1 MYRISTIILLFY
13 LYSMEIIIGLM
24 LGLIIGGW
32 ALFVYQNILNKRG
45 AGQATNMIS
54 EAEKTAKELR
64 KKAEHDG
71 DKMLEDARKQAK
83 EERDRAAEIEKK
95 AIDLEKRLE
104 IKETKLDQKL
114 DELVQKT
121 EDLNLAKEGLAREEE
136 LLGKK
141 NAEIGTKLSEIAGLS
156 IEDAQTRLFAQ
167 VEEQYEGDFVK
178 YIEKKKAEL
187 KNREEEICREIL
199 VNSMQQ
205 YASAVTAETT
215 QTTIELES
223 DDLKGRIIGKE
234 GRNITTFEKETGVSI
249 IIDDTPNTI
258 FISSFDLFRRYVAKK
273 SLESLLNDKRIQ
285 PARIEEIVQNNQ
297 RDAEKLL
304 LKLGEQVCSE
314 MGISGFPD
322 EVVSLIGKLR
332 FRTSFGQNILKHSQE
347 VAYIAEAIAR
357 EVGADPEIAL
367 KWGILHDI
375 GKALDHDIEGTHPEI
390 WGKILRKYA
399 FDEKL
404 INITEAHHGA
414 IPATCIE
421 TGIIMIAD
429 AISAVRPGARRANIE
444 EYIKR
449 MKDMESLVLSFPG
462 VEKAYALSAGREV
475 RVFVN
480 PRNINDL
487 DAEKL
492 SRDIALS
499 IQDNL
504 QYPGEVK
511 VMVSREN
518 RFVEYAR

>member
-1 MYRISTIILLFY
+1 MFSFWSLVIGLLIGVWAFY
-13 LYSMEIIIGLM
+13 LYISLQKKQWGVRADEIVN
-24 LGLIIGGW
+24 
-32 ALFVYQNILNKRG
+32 A
-45 AGQATNMIS
+45 
-54 EAEKTAKELR
+54 AEKEANDIR
-64 KKAEHDG
+64 RRADQDG
-71 DKMLEDARKQAK
+71 QKIMDDARKQAK
-83 EERDRAAEIEKK
+83 EDRDRAAEIEKK
-95 AIDLEKRLE
+95 AIDIEKRLE
-104 IKETKLDQKL
+104 QKETKLDQKL
-114 DELVQKT
+114 DELVKKT
-121 EDLNLAKEGLAREEE
+121 EELNTAKESLAREEE

-141 NAEIGTKLSEIAGLS
+141 KDEIAKKLAEIAGLS
-156 IEDAQTRLFAQ
+156 KEEAQKKLFAQ
-167 VEEQYEGDFVK
+167 LEEQYEWDFIK
-178 YIEKKKAEL
+178 HIEKKKTEL
-187 KNREEEICREIL
+187 RLREEEICREIL

-205 YASAVTAETT
+205 YAGAVTAETT

-273 SLESLLNDKRIQ
+273 SLEDLLSDKRIQ

-297 RDAEKLL
+297 KDAEKLL
-304 LKLGEQVCSE
+304 LKLGEQVLSE
-314 MGISGFPD
+314 MGITGFPD

-347 VAYIAEAIAR
+347 VAYIAESIAKQ
-357 EVGADPEIAL
+357 VGADSDIAL
-367 KWGILHDI
+367 KGGMLHDI
-375 GKALDHDIEGTHPEI
+375 GKALDHDIEWTHPEI
-390 WGKILRKYA
+390 GGKILRKYG

-404 INITEAHHGA
+404 INLTEAHHGA
-414 IPATCIE
+414 VPATCIE

-429 AISAVRPGARRANIE
+429 AISAVRPGARRANVE

-449 MKDMESLVLSFPG
+449 MKDMETLVLSFAG

-475 RVFVN
+475 RVFVDA
-480 PRNINDL
+480 RKTSDME
-487 DAEKL
+487 AEKL
-492 SRDIALS
+492 ARDIVVG

-518 RFVEYAR
+518 RYIEYAR

>member
-1 MYRISTIILLFY
+1 MRADSIVN
-13 LYSMEIIIGLM
+13 
-24 LGLIIGGW
+24 
-32 ALFVYQNILNKRG
+32 A
-45 AGQATNMIS
+45 
-54 EAEKTAKELR
+54 AEKEANDIRR
-64 KKAEHDG
+64 KADHDAQKIM
-71 DKMLEDARKQAK
+71 DDARKQAK
-83 EERDRAAEIEKK
+83 EDRDRAAEIEKK
-95 AIDLEKRLE
+95 AIDIEKRLE
-104 IKETKLDQKL
+104 QKEEKLDQKL
-114 DELVQKT
+114 DELVKKT
-121 EDLNLAKEGLAREEE
+121 EELNLAKESLAREEE
-136 LLGKK
+136 LLGQKK
-141 NAEIGTKLSEIAGLS
+141 SEIAKKLSEVAKLS
-156 IEDAQTRLFAQ
+156 PEDARAKLLEQIQ
-167 VEEQYEGDFVK
+167 EQYESDFIK
-178 YIEKKKAEL
+178 HIEIKKSEL
-187 KNREEEICREIL
+187 RNREEEVCREIL

-205 YASAVTAETT
+205 YAGAVTAETT

-273 SLESLLNDKRIQ
+273 SLEDLLSDKRIQ

-297 RDAEKLL
+297 KDAEKLL
-304 LKLGEQVCSE
+304 LKLGQQVLSE
-314 MGISGFPD
+314 MNISGFPD
-322 EVVSLIGKLR
+322 EIVSLIGKLR

-347 VAYIAEAIAR
+347 VAYIAESIAKQ
-357 EVGADPEIAL
+357 VGADSDIAL
-367 KWGILHDI
+367 KGGMLHDI

-390 WGKILRKYA
+390 GGKILRKYA

-429 AISAVRPGARRANIE
+429 AISAVRPGARRANVE

-449 MKDMESLVLSFPG
+449 MKDMENLVLSFAG

-475 RVFVN
+475 RVFVDA
-480 PRNINDL
+480 RKTSDL
-487 DAEKL
+487 EAEKL
-492 SRDIALS
+492 ARDIVVG

-518 RFVEYAR
+518 RYIEYAR

>member
-1 MYRISTIILLFY
+1 MFSFWSLVIGLLIGVWAFY
-13 LYSMEIIIGLM
+13 LYVSLQKKQ
-24 LGLIIGGW
+24 GGVR
-32 ALFVYQNILNKRG
+32 ADGIVN
-45 AGQATNMIS
+45 A
-54 EAEKTAKELR
+54 AEKEANDIR
-64 KKAEHDG
+64 RRADQDG
-71 DKMLEDARKQAK
+71 QKIMDDARKQAK
-83 EERDRAAEIEKK
+83 EDRDRAAEIEKK
-95 AIDLEKRLE
+95 AIDIEKRLE
-104 IKETKLDQKL
+104 QKETKLDQKL
-114 DELVQKT
+114 DELVKKT
-121 EDLNLAKEGLAREEE
+121 EELNTAKEGLAREEE

-141 NAEIGTKLSEIAGLS
+141 KEDIAKKLAEIAGLS
-156 IEDAQTRLFAQ
+156 KEEAQKKLFAQ
-167 VEEQYEGDFVK
+167 LEEQYEGDFIK
-178 YIEKKKAEL
+178 HIEKKKTEL
-187 KNREEEICREIL
+187 RLREEEICREIL

-205 YASAVTAETT
+205 YAGAVTAETT

-273 SLESLLNDKRIQ
+273 SLEDLLSDKRIQ

-297 RDAEKLL
+297 KDAEKLL
-304 LKLGEQVCSE
+304 LKLGEQVLSE
-314 MGISGFPD
+314 MGITGFPD

-347 VAYIAEAIAR
+347 VAYIAESIAKQ
-357 EVGADPEIAL
+357 VGADSDIAL
-367 KWGILHDI
+367 KGGMLHDI
-375 GKALDHDIEGTHPEI
+375 GKALDHDIEWTHPEI
-390 WGKILRKYA
+390 GGKILRKYG
-399 FDEKL
+399 FDERL
-404 INITEAHHGA
+404 INLTEAHHGA

-429 AISAVRPGARRANIE
+429 AISAVRPGARRANVE

-449 MKDMESLVLSFPG
+449 MKDMETLVLSFAG

-475 RVFVN
+475 RVFVDA
-480 PRNINDL
+480 RKTSDTE
-487 DAEKL
+487 AEKL
-492 SRDIALS
+492 ARDIVVG

-518 RFVEYAR
+518 RYIEYAR

>member
-1 MYRISTIILLFY
+1 
-13 LYSMEIIIGLM
+13 MELI
-24 LGLIIGGW
+24 LGLIIGLLLGGGGFF
-32 ALFVYQNILNKRG
+32 AYQTIQNKRW
-45 AGQATNMIS
+45 AGQAGDIVA

-64 KKAEHDG
+64 KKAEHES
-71 DKMLEDARKQAK
+71 DKILEEARKQAK

-95 AIDLEKRLE
+95 AIELEKRLE
-104 IKETKLDQKL
+104 QKETKLDQKL
-114 DELVQKT
+114 DELVKKT
-121 EDLNLAKEGLAREEE
+121 EDINTAKESLAREEE

-141 NAEIGTKLSEIAGLS
+141 KEEIGKKLAEIAGLS
-156 IEDAQTRLFAQ
+156 VEEAQARLFAQ
-167 VEEQYEGDFVK
+167 VEEQYEADFVK
-178 YIEKKKAEL
+178 HIEKKKSEL
-187 KNREEEICREIL
+187 RNREEEVCREIL

-273 SLESLLNDKRIQ
+273 SLEDLLNDKRIQ

-322 EVVSLIGKLR
+322 EVVGLIGKLR

-367 KWGILHDI
+367 KGGILHDI

-390 WGKILRKYA
+390 GGKILRKYG

-449 MKDMESLVLSFPG
+449 MKDMENLVLSFPG

-480 PRNINDL
+480 PRNISDIE
-487 DAEKL
+487 AEKL
-492 SRDIALS
+492 SRDIAVG

>member
-1 MYRISTIILLFY
+1 MFSFWSLF
-13 LYSMEIIIGLM
+13 IGL
-24 LGLIIGGW
+24 LIGVWVFFFYTTVIKKQWGMR
-32 ALFVYQNILNKRG
+32 ADSIVN
-45 AGQATNMIS
+45 A
-54 EAEKTAKELR
+54 AEKEANDIRR
-64 KKAEHDG
+64 KADHDAQKIM
-71 DKMLEDARKQAK
+71 DDARKQAK
-83 EERDRAAEIEKK
+83 EDRDRAADIEKK
-95 AIDLEKRLE
+95 AIDIEKRLE
-104 IKETKLDQKL
+104 QKEEKLDQKL
-114 DELVQKT
+114 DELVKKT
-121 EDLNLAKEGLAREEE
+121 EELNLAKESLAREEE

-141 NAEIGTKLSEIAGLS
+141 KDEIAKKLSEVAKLS
-156 IEDAQTRLFAQ
+156 PEDARAKLLQQ
-167 VEEQYEGDFVK
+167 IEEQYESDFIK
-178 YIEKKKAEL
+178 HIDIKKSEL
-187 KNREEEICREIL
+187 RNREEEVCREIL

-205 YASAVTAETT
+205 YAGAVTAETT

-273 SLESLLNDKRIQ
+273 SLEDLLSDKRIQ

-297 RDAEKLL
+297 KDAEKLL
-304 LKLGEQVCSE
+304 LKLGQQVLSE
-314 MGISGFPD
+314 MNISGFPD
-322 EVVSLIGKLR
+322 EIVSLIGKLR

-347 VAYIAEAIAR
+347 VAYIAESIAKQ
-357 EVGADPEIAL
+357 VGADAEIAL
-367 KWGILHDI
+367 KGGMLHDI

-390 WGKILRKYA
+390 GGKILRKYA

-429 AISAVRPGARRANIE
+429 AISAVRPGARRANVE

-449 MKDMESLVLSFPG
+449 MKDMENLVLSFAG

-475 RVFVN
+475 RVFVDA
-480 PRNINDL
+480 RKTSDL
-487 DAEKL
+487 EAEKL
-492 SRDIALS
+492 AREIAVG

-518 RFVEYAR
+518 RYIEYAR

>member
-1 MYRISTIILLFY
+1 MDIVF
-13 LYSMEIIIGLM
+13 
-24 LGLIIGGW
+24 GLIIGLIVGGVGF
-32 ALFVYQNILNKRG
+32 FVYQNIQNKRG
-45 AGQATNMIS
+45 AGQANNVIS
-54 EAEKTAKELR
+54 EAEKTAKDLR
-64 KKAEHDG
+64 KKAEHES

-104 IKETKLDQKL
+104 QKETKLDQKL
-114 DELVQKT
+114 DELVKKT
-121 EDLNLAKEGLAREEE
+121 EDINTAKEWLAREEE

-141 NAEIGTKLSEIAGLS
+141 KEEIGKKLAEIAGLS
-156 IEDAQTRLFAQ
+156 VEDARTQLFAQ
-167 VEEQYEGDFVK
+167 TEEHYEDDFVK
-178 YIEKKKAEL
+178 HIERKKSEL
-187 KNREEEICREIL
+187 KNRGEEVCREIL

-273 SLESLLNDKRIQ
+273 SLEDLLNDKRIQ

-322 EVVSLIGKLR
+322 EVVGLIGKLR

-367 KWGILHDI
+367 KGGILHDI

-390 WGKILRKYA
+390 GGKILRKYG

-404 INITEAHHGA
+404 INITEAHHAA
-414 IPATCIE
+414 IPPTCIE

-449 MKDMESLVLSFPG
+449 MKDMENLVLSFPG

-480 PRNINDL
+480 PRNISDL
-487 DAEKL
+487 EAEKL
-492 SRDIALS
+492 SRDIAIG

>member
-1 MYRISTIILLFY
+1 MFSFWSLVIGLLIGVWAFY
-13 LYSMEIIIGLM
+13 LYVSLQKKQWGVRADGIVN
-24 LGLIIGGW
+24 
-32 ALFVYQNILNKRG
+32 A
-45 AGQATNMIS
+45 
-54 EAEKTAKELR
+54 AEKEANDIR
-64 KKAEHDG
+64 RRADQDG
-71 DKMLEDARKQAK
+71 QKIMEDARKQAK
-83 EERDRAAEIEKK
+83 EDRDRAADIEKK
-95 AIDLEKRLE
+95 AIDIEKRLE
-104 IKETKLDQKL
+104 QKETKLDQKL
-114 DELVQKT
+114 DELVKKT
-121 EDLNLAKEGLAREEE
+121 EELNTAKEGLAREEE

-141 NAEIGTKLSEIAGLS
+141 KEEIAKKLAEIAGLS
-156 IEDAQTRLFAQ
+156 KEEAQKKLFAQ
-167 VEEQYEGDFVK
+167 LEEQYEGDFIK
-178 YIEKKKAEL
+178 HIEKKKTEL
-187 KNREEEICREIL
+187 RLREEEICREIL

-205 YASAVTAETT
+205 YAGAVTAETT

-273 SLESLLNDKRIQ
+273 SLEDLLSDKRIQ

-297 RDAEKLL
+297 KDAEKLL
-304 LKLGEQVCSE
+304 LKLGEQVLSE
-314 MGISGFPD
+314 MGITGFPD

-347 VAYIAEAIAR
+347 VAYIAESIAKQ
-357 EVGADPEIAL
+357 VGADSDIAL
-367 KWGILHDI
+367 KGGMLHDI
-375 GKALDHDIEGTHPEI
+375 GKALDHDIEWTHPEI
-390 WGKILRKYA
+390 GGKILRKYG
-399 FDEKL
+399 FDERL
-404 INITEAHHGA
+404 INLTEAHHGA

-429 AISAVRPGARRANIE
+429 AISAVRPGARRANVE

-449 MKDMESLVLSFPG
+449 MKDMETLVLSFAG

-475 RVFVN
+475 RVFVDA
-480 PRNINDL
+480 RKTSDTE
-487 DAEKL
+487 AEKL
-492 SRDIALS
+492 ARDIVVG

-518 RFVEYAR
+518 RYIEYAR

>member
-1 MYRISTIILLFY
+1 MN
-13 LYSMEIIIGLM
+13 
-24 LGLIIGGW
+24 
-32 ALFVYQNILNKRG
+32 A
-45 AGQATNMIS
+45 
-54 EAEKTAKELR
+54 AEKEANDIR
-64 KKAEHDG
+64 RRADQDG
-71 DKMLEDARKQAK
+71 QKIMEDARKQAK
-83 EERDRAAEIEKK
+83 EDRDRAADIEKK
-95 AIDLEKRLE
+95 AIDIEKRLE
-104 IKETKLDQKL
+104 QKETKLDQKL
-114 DELVQKT
+114 DELVKKT
-121 EDLNLAKEGLAREEE
+121 EELNTAKEGLAREEE

-141 NAEIGTKLSEIAGLS
+141 KEEIAKKLAEIAGLS
-156 IEDAQTRLFAQ
+156 KEEAQKKLFAQ
-167 VEEQYEGDFVK
+167 LEEQYEGDFIK
-178 YIEKKKAEL
+178 HIEKKKTEL
-187 KNREEEICREIL
+187 RLREEEICREIL

-205 YASAVTAETT
+205 YAGAVTAETT

-273 SLESLLNDKRIQ
+273 SLEDLLSDKRIQ

-297 RDAEKLL
+297 KDAEKLL
-304 LKLGEQVCSE
+304 LKLGEQVLSE
-314 MGISGFPD
+314 MGITGFPD

-347 VAYIAEAIAR
+347 VAYIAESIAKQ
-357 EVGADPEIAL
+357 VGADSDIAL
-367 KWGILHDI
+367 KGGMLHDI

-390 WGKILRKYA
+390 GGKILRKYG

-404 INITEAHHGA
+404 INLTEAHHGA

-429 AISAVRPGARRANIE
+429 AISAVRPGARRANVE

-449 MKDMESLVLSFPG
+449 MKDMETLVLSFAG

-475 RVFVN
+475 RVFVDA
-480 PRNINDL
+480 RKTSDTE
-487 DAEKL
+487 AEKL
-492 SRDIALS
+492 ARDIVVG

-518 RFVEYAR
+518 RYIEYAR

>member
-1 MYRISTIILLFY
+1 MADGII
-13 LYSMEIIIGLM
+13 
-24 LGLIIGGW
+24 
-32 ALFVYQNILNKRG
+32 A
-45 AGQATNMIS
+45 A
-54 EAEKTAKELR
+54 AEKEANDIRR
-64 KKAEHDG
+64 KADHDSQ
-71 DKMLEDARKQAK
+71 KMMDDARKQAK
-83 EERDRAAEIEKK
+83 EDRDRAAEIEKK
-95 AIDLEKRLE
+95 AIDIEARLE
-104 IKETKLDQKL
+104 QKETKLDQKL
-114 DELVQKT
+114 DELVKKT
-121 EDLNLAKEGLAREEE
+121 EELNLAKEALSTEES
-136 LLGKK
+136 LLTKK
-141 NAEIGTKLSEIAGLS
+141 KDEISQKLSEIAGLS
-156 IEDAQTRLFAQ
+156 KEEAQKRLFAQ
-167 VEEQYEGDFVK
+167 IEEQYESDFVSHVDR
-178 YIEKKKAEL
+178 KKAEL
-187 KNREEEICREIL
+187 RMREEEVCREIL

-205 YASAVTAETT
+205 YAGAVTAETT
-215 QTTIELES
+215 QTTIELDS

-273 SLESLLNDKRIQ
+273 SLEDLLADKRIQ

-297 RDAEKLL
+297 KDAEKLL
-304 LKLGEQVCSE
+304 LKLGEQVLSE

-322 EVVSLIGKLR
+322 EIVSLIGKLR

-347 VAYIAEAIAR
+347 VAYIAESIAKQ
-357 EVGADPEIAL
+357 VGADAEVAL
-367 KWGILHDI
+367 KGGMLHDI

-390 WGKILRKYA
+390 GGKILRKYA

-429 AISAVRPGARRANIE
+429 AISAVRPGARRANVE

-449 MKDMESLVLSFPG
+449 MKDMENLVLSFAG

-475 RVFVN
+475 RVFVDA
-480 PRNINDL
+480 RKVSDM
-487 DAEKL
+487 DAERL
-492 SRDIALS
+492 ARDIAVG

-518 RFVEYAR
+518 RYIEYAR

>member
-1 MYRISTIILLFY
+1 MADSIV
-13 LYSMEIIIGLM
+13 
-24 LGLIIGGW
+24 
-32 ALFVYQNILNKRG
+32 A
-45 AGQATNMIS
+45 A
-54 EAEKTAKELR
+54 AEKEANDIRR
-64 KKAEHDG
+64 KADQDG
-71 DKMLEDARKQAK
+71 QKMMDEARKQAK
-83 EERDRAAEIEKK
+83 EDRDRAAEIEKK
-95 AIDLEKRLE
+95 AIDIEARLE
-104 IKETKLDQKL
+104 QKETKLDQKL
-114 DELVQKT
+114 DELVKKT
-121 EDLNLAKEGLAREEE
+121 EELNLAKESLSTEES
-136 LLGKK
+136 LLMKK
-141 NAEIGTKLSEIAGLS
+141 KDEISQKLSEIAGLTK
-156 IEDAQTRLFAQ
+156 EEAQKRLFAQ
-167 VEEQYEGDFVK
+167 IEEQYESDFVGHVDR
-178 YIEKKKAEL
+178 KKAEIRI
-187 KNREEEICREIL
+187 REEEICREIL

-205 YASAVTAETT
+205 YAGAVTAETT
-215 QTTIELES
+215 QTTIELDS

-273 SLESLLNDKRIQ
+273 SLEDLLSDKRIQ

-297 RDAEKLL
+297 KDAEKLL
-304 LKLGEQVCSE
+304 LKLGEQVLSE

-322 EVVSLIGKLR
+322 EIVSLIGKLR

-347 VAYIAEAIAR
+347 VAYIAESIAKQ
-357 EVGADPEIAL
+357 VGADSDVAL
-367 KWGILHDI
+367 RGGMLHDI

-390 WGKILRKYA
+390 GGKILRKYG

-429 AISAVRPGARRANIE
+429 AISAVRPGARRANVE

-449 MKDMESLVLSFPG
+449 MKDMENLVLSFPG

-475 RVFVN
+475 RVFV
-480 PRNINDL
+480 
-487 DAEKL
+487 DARRVSDMEAERL
-492 SRDIALS
+492 ARDVAMG

-511 VMVSREN
+511 VLVSREN
-518 RFVEYAR
+518 RFIEYAR

>member
-1 MYRISTIILLFY
+1 MFSFL
-13 LYSMEIIIGLM
+13 S
-24 LGLIIGGW
+24 
-32 ALFVYQNILNKRG
+32 LFVGLLIGVWAFYIYIAQQKKNWGMRADGIVS
-45 AGQATNMIS
+45 M
-54 EAEKTAKELR
+54 AEKEASDIRRKADHDAAKIM
-64 KKAEHDG
+64 D
-71 DKMLEDARKQAK
+71 DARKQAK
-83 EERDRAAEIEKK
+83 EDRDRAAEIEKK
-95 AIDLEKRLE
+95 AIDIEARLE
-104 IKETKLDQKL
+104 QKETKLDQKL
-114 DELVQKT
+114 DELVKKT
-121 EDLNLAKEGLAREEE
+121 EELNAAKEWLALEEE
-136 LLGKK
+136 TLTKK
-141 NAEIGTKLSEIAGLS
+141 KADIAKKLSEVAKLS
-156 IEDAQTRLFAQ
+156 QEDARAKLLQQ
-167 VEEQYEGDFVK
+167 IEEQYEADFIKHIEVK
-178 YIEKKKAEL
+178 KSEL
-187 KNREEEICREIL
+187 RNREEEVCREIL

-205 YASAVTAETT
+205 YAGAVTAETT

-273 SLESLLNDKRIQ
+273 SLEDLLGDKRIQ

-297 RDAEKLL
+297 KDAEKLL
-304 LKLGEQVCSE
+304 LKLGQQVLAE
-314 MGISGFPD
+314 MNISGFPD
-322 EVVSLIGKLR
+322 EIVSLIGKLR

-347 VAYIAEAIAR
+347 VAYIAESIAKQ
-357 EVGADPEIAL
+357 VGADSDIAL
-367 KWGILHDI
+367 KWGMLHDI

-390 WGKILRKYA
+390 GGKILRKYA

-404 INITEAHHGA
+404 INLTEAHHGA

-429 AISAVRPGARRANIE
+429 AISAVRPGARRANVE

-449 MKDMESLVLSFPG
+449 MKDMENLVLSFAG

-475 RVFVN
+475 RVFVDAKK
-480 PRNINDL
+480 ISDL

-492 SRDIALS
+492 AREIAVG

-518 RFVEYAR
+518 RYIEYAR

>member
-1 MYRISTIILLFY
+1 MFSFWSLVIGLLIGVWAFY
-13 LYSMEIIIGLM
+13 LYVSLQKKQ
-24 LGLIIGGW
+24 GGVR
-32 ALFVYQNILNKRG
+32 ADGIVN
-45 AGQATNMIS
+45 A
-54 EAEKTAKELR
+54 AEKEANDIR
-64 KKAEHDG
+64 RRADQDG
-71 DKMLEDARKQAK
+71 QKIMEDARKQAK
-83 EERDRAAEIEKK
+83 EDRDRAADIEKK
-95 AIDLEKRLE
+95 AIDIEKRLE
-104 IKETKLDQKL
+104 QKETKLDQKL
-114 DELVQKT
+114 DELVKKT
-121 EDLNLAKEGLAREEE
+121 EELNTAKEGLAREEE

-141 NAEIGTKLSEIAGLS
+141 KEEIAKKLAEIAGLS
-156 IEDAQTRLFAQ
+156 KEEAQKKLFAQ
-167 VEEQYEGDFVK
+167 LEEQYEGDFIK
-178 YIEKKKAEL
+178 HIEKKKTEL
-187 KNREEEICREIL
+187 RLREEEICREIL

-205 YASAVTAETT
+205 YAGAVTAETT

-273 SLESLLNDKRIQ
+273 SLEDLLSDKRIQ

-297 RDAEKLL
+297 KDAEKLL
-304 LKLGEQVCSE
+304 LKLGEQVLSE
-314 MGISGFPD
+314 MGITGFPD

-347 VAYIAEAIAR
+347 VAYIAESIAKQ
-357 EVGADPEIAL
+357 VGADSDIAL
-367 KWGILHDI
+367 KGGMLHDI

-390 WGKILRKYA
+390 GGKILRKYG

-404 INITEAHHGA
+404 INLTEAHHGA

-429 AISAVRPGARRANIE
+429 AISAVRPGARRANVE

-449 MKDMESLVLSFPG
+449 MKDMETLVLSFAG

-475 RVFVN
+475 RVFVDA
-480 PRNINDL
+480 RKTSDTE
-487 DAEKL
+487 AEKL
-492 SRDIALS
+492 ARDIVVG

-518 RFVEYAR
+518 RYIEYAR

>member
-1 MYRISTIILLFY
+1 MSPY
-13 LYSMEIIIGLM
+13 LSLIIGL
-24 LGLIIGGW
+24 LVGAW
-32 ALFVYQNILNKRG
+32 AFFLYVKFQKKQGDLRAEGIVH
-45 AGQATNMIS
+45 
-54 EAEKTAKELR
+54 EAEKEAASIRR
-64 KKAEHDG
+64 KADHDSEKII
-71 DKMLEDARKQAK
+71 DEARKQAK
-83 EERDRAAEIEKK
+83 EDRERAAEIEKK
-95 AIDLEKRLE
+95 AIESEKRLE
-104 IKETKLDQKL
+104 QKETKLDQKL
-114 DELVQKT
+114 DELVKKT
-121 EDLNLAKEGLAREEE
+121 EEINAAKESLAKEEE
-136 LLGKK
+136 LLGQKQS
-141 NAEIGTKLSEIAGLS
+141 EIAKKLSEVAKLS
-156 IEDAQTRLFAQ
+156 PEDARAKLLEQI
-167 VEEQYEGDFVK
+167 EEQYEADFIK
-178 YIEKKKAEL
+178 HIDKKKADL
-187 KNREEEICREIL
+187 RLREEEVSREIL

-205 YASAVTAETT
+205 YAGAVTAETT

-273 SLESLLNDKRIQ
+273 SLEDLIGDKRIQ

-304 LKLGEQVCSE
+304 LKLGQQILSE
-314 MGISGFPD
+314 MNISGWPD

-332 FRTSFGQNILKHSQE
+332 FRTSYGQNILKHSQE
-347 VAYIAEAIAR
+347 VAYIAESIAKQ
-357 EVGADPEIAL
+357 VGADPQIAL
-367 KWGILHDI
+367 QGGILHDI

-390 WGKILRKYA
+390 GGKILRKYG
-399 FDEKL
+399 FDERL

-429 AISAVRPGARRANIE
+429 AISAVRPGARRANVE

-449 MKDMESLVLSFPG
+449 MKDMENLVLSFTG

-475 RVFVN
+475 RVFVDAKK
-480 PRNINDL
+480 ISDL
-487 DAEKL
+487 EAEKL
-492 SRDIALS
+492 AREIAVS

-518 RFVEYAR
+518 RYIEYAR

>member
-1 MYRISTIILLFY
+1 MFSFWSLVIGLLIGVWAFY
-13 LYSMEIIIGLM
+13 LYVSLQKKQ
-24 LGLIIGGW
+24 GGVR
-32 ALFVYQNILNKRG
+32 ADGIVN
-45 AGQATNMIS
+45 A
-54 EAEKTAKELR
+54 AEKEANDIR
-64 KKAEHDG
+64 RRADQDG
-71 DKMLEDARKQAK
+71 QKIMEDARKQAK
-83 EERDRAAEIEKK
+83 EDRDRAADIEKK
-95 AIDLEKRLE
+95 AIDIEKRLE
-104 IKETKLDQKL
+104 QKETKLDQKL
-114 DELVQKT
+114 DELVKKT
-121 EDLNLAKEGLAREEE
+121 EELNTAKEGLAREEE

-141 NAEIGTKLSEIAGLS
+141 KEEIAKKLAEIAGLS
-156 IEDAQTRLFAQ
+156 KEEAQKKLFAQ
-167 VEEQYEGDFVK
+167 LEEQYEGDFIK
-178 YIEKKKAEL
+178 HIEKKKTEL
-187 KNREEEICREIL
+187 RLREEEICREIL

-205 YASAVTAETT
+205 YAGAVTAETT

-273 SLESLLNDKRIQ
+273 SLEDLLSDKRIQ

-297 RDAEKLL
+297 KDAEKLL
-304 LKLGEQVCSE
+304 LKLGEQVLSE
-314 MGISGFPD
+314 MGITGFPD

-347 VAYIAEAIAR
+347 VAYIAESIAKQ
-357 EVGADPEIAL
+357 VGADSDIAL
-367 KWGILHDI
+367 KGGMLHDI
-375 GKALDHDIEGTHPEI
+375 GKALDHDIEWTHPEI
-390 WGKILRKYA
+390 GGKILRKYG

-404 INITEAHHGA
+404 INLTEAHHGA

-429 AISAVRPGARRANIE
+429 AISAVRPGARRANVE

-449 MKDMESLVLSFPG
+449 MKDMETLVLSFAG

-475 RVFVN
+475 RVFVDA
-480 PRNINDL
+480 RKTSDTE
-487 DAEKL
+487 AEKL
-492 SRDIALS
+492 ARDIVVG

-518 RFVEYAR
+518 RYIEYAR

>member
-1 MYRISTIILLFY
+1 MFSFWSLVIGLLIGVWAFY
-13 LYSMEIIIGLM
+13 LYVSLQKKQ
-24 LGLIIGGW
+24 GGVR
-32 ALFVYQNILNKRG
+32 ADGIVN
-45 AGQATNMIS
+45 A
-54 EAEKTAKELR
+54 AEKEANDIR
-64 KKAEHDG
+64 RRADQDG
-71 DKMLEDARKQAK
+71 QKIMEDARKQAK
-83 EERDRAAEIEKK
+83 EDRDRAADIEKK
-95 AIDLEKRLE
+95 AIDIEKRLE
-104 IKETKLDQKL
+104 QKETKLDQKL
-114 DELVQKT
+114 DELVKKT
-121 EDLNLAKEGLAREEE
+121 EELNTAKEGLAREEE

-141 NAEIGTKLSEIAGLS
+141 KEEIAKKLAEIAGLS
-156 IEDAQTRLFAQ
+156 KEEAQKKLFAQ
-167 VEEQYEGDFVK
+167 LEEQYEGDFIK
-178 YIEKKKAEL
+178 HIEKKKTEL
-187 KNREEEICREIL
+187 RLREEEICREIL

-205 YASAVTAETT
+205 YAGAVTAETT

-273 SLESLLNDKRIQ
+273 SLEDLLSDKRIQ

-297 RDAEKLL
+297 KDAEKLL
-304 LKLGEQVCSE
+304 LKLGEQVLSE
-314 MGISGFPD
+314 MGITGFPD

-347 VAYIAEAIAR
+347 VAYIAESIAKQ
-357 EVGADPEIAL
+357 VGADSDIAL
-367 KWGILHDI
+367 KGGMLHDI
-375 GKALDHDIEGTHPEI
+375 GKALDHDIEWTHPEI
-390 WGKILRKYA
+390 GGKILRKYG
-399 FDEKL
+399 FDERL
-404 INITEAHHGA
+404 INLTEAHHGA

-429 AISAVRPGARRANIE
+429 AISAVRPGARRANVE

-449 MKDMESLVLSFPG
+449 MKDMETLVLSFAG

-475 RVFVN
+475 RVFVDA
-480 PRNINDL
+480 RKTSDTE
-487 DAEKL
+487 AEKL
-492 SRDIALS
+492 ARDIVVG

-518 RFVEYAR
+518 RYIEYAR

>member
-1 MYRISTIILLFY
+1 MN
-13 LYSMEIIIGLM
+13 
-24 LGLIIGGW
+24 
-32 ALFVYQNILNKRG
+32 A
-45 AGQATNMIS
+45 
-54 EAEKTAKELR
+54 AEKEANDIR
-64 KKAEHDG
+64 RRADQDG
-71 DKMLEDARKQAK
+71 QKIMDDARKQAK
-83 EERDRAAEIEKK
+83 EDRDRAAEIEKK
-95 AIDLEKRLE
+95 AIDIEKRLE
-104 IKETKLDQKL
+104 QKETKLDQKL
-114 DELVQKT
+114 DELVKKT
-121 EDLNLAKEGLAREEE
+121 EELNTAKESLAREEE

-141 NAEIGTKLSEIAGLS
+141 KDDIAKKLAEIAGLS
-156 IEDAQTRLFAQ
+156 KEEAQKKLFAQ
-167 VEEQYEGDFVK
+167 LEEQYEGDFIK
-178 YIEKKKAEL
+178 HIEKKKTEL
-187 KNREEEICREIL
+187 RLREEEICREIL

-205 YASAVTAETT
+205 YAGAVTAETT

-273 SLESLLNDKRIQ
+273 SLEDLLSDKRIQ

-297 RDAEKLL
+297 KDAEKLL
-304 LKLGEQVCSE
+304 LKLGEQVLSE
-314 MGISGFPD
+314 MGITGFPD

-347 VAYIAEAIAR
+347 VAYIAESIAKQ
-357 EVGADPEIAL
+357 VGADSDIAL
-367 KWGILHDI
+367 KGGMLHDI

-390 WGKILRKYA
+390 GGKILRKYG
-399 FDEKL
+399 FDERL
-404 INITEAHHGA
+404 INLTEAHHGA

-429 AISAVRPGARRANIE
+429 AISAVRPGARRANVE

-449 MKDMESLVLSFPG
+449 MKDMETLVLSFPG

-475 RVFVN
+475 RVFVDA
-480 PRNINDL
+480 RKTSDTE
-487 DAEKL
+487 AEKL
-492 SRDIALS
+492 ARDIVVG

-518 RFVEYAR
+518 RYIEYAR

>member
-1 MYRISTIILLFY
+1 MFSFWSLVIGLLIGVWAFY
-13 LYSMEIIIGLM
+13 LYVSLQKKQ
-24 LGLIIGGW
+24 GGVR
-32 ALFVYQNILNKRG
+32 ADGIVN
-45 AGQATNMIS
+45 A
-54 EAEKTAKELR
+54 AEKEANDIR
-64 KKAEHDG
+64 RRADQDG
-71 DKMLEDARKQAK
+71 QKIMDDARKQAK
-83 EERDRAAEIEKK
+83 EDRDRAAEIEKK
-95 AIDLEKRLE
+95 AIDIEKRLE
-104 IKETKLDQKL
+104 QKETKLDQKL
-114 DELVQKT
+114 DELVKKT
-121 EDLNLAKEGLAREEE
+121 EELNTAKEGLAREEE

-141 NAEIGTKLSEIAGLS
+141 KEEIAKKLAEIAGLS
-156 IEDAQTRLFAQ
+156 KEEAQKKLFAQ
-167 VEEQYEGDFVK
+167 LEEQYEGDFIK
-178 YIEKKKAEL
+178 HIEKKKTEL
-187 KNREEEICREIL
+187 RLREEEICREIL

-205 YASAVTAETT
+205 YAGAVTAETT

-273 SLESLLNDKRIQ
+273 SLEDLLSDKRIQ

-297 RDAEKLL
+297 KDAEKLL
-304 LKLGEQVCSE
+304 LKLGEQVLSE
-314 MGISGFPD
+314 MGITGFPD

-347 VAYIAEAIAR
+347 VAYIAESIAKQ
-357 EVGADPEIAL
+357 VGADSDIAL
-367 KWGILHDI
+367 KGGMLHDI
-375 GKALDHDIEGTHPEI
+375 GKALDHDIEWTHPEI
-390 WGKILRKYA
+390 GGKILRKYG
-399 FDEKL
+399 FDERL
-404 INITEAHHGA
+404 INLTEAHHGA

-429 AISAVRPGARRANIE
+429 AISAVRPGARRANVE

-449 MKDMESLVLSFPG
+449 MKDMETLVLSFAG

-475 RVFVN
+475 RVFVDA
-480 PRNINDL
+480 RKTSDTE
-487 DAEKL
+487 AEKL
-492 SRDIALS
+492 ARDIVVG

-518 RFVEYAR
+518 RYIEYAR

>member
-1 MYRISTIILLFY
+1 MKFQKKQGDLRAEGI
-13 LYSMEIIIGLM
+13 
-24 LGLIIGGW
+24 
-32 ALFVYQNILNKRG
+32 VH
-45 AGQATNMIS
+45 
-54 EAEKTAKELR
+54 EAEKEAASIRR
-64 KKAEHDG
+64 KADHDSEKII
-71 DKMLEDARKQAK
+71 DEARKQAK
-83 EERDRAAEIEKK
+83 EDRERAAEIEKK
-95 AIDLEKRLE
+95 AIESEKRLE
-104 IKETKLDQKL
+104 QKETKLDQKL
-114 DELVQKT
+114 DELVKKT
-121 EDLNLAKEGLAREEE
+121 EEINAAKESLAKEEE
-136 LLGKK
+136 LLGQKQS
-141 NAEIGTKLSEIAGLS
+141 EIAKKLSEVAKLS
-156 IEDAQTRLFAQ
+156 PEDARAKLLEQI
-167 VEEQYEGDFVK
+167 EEQYEADFIK
-178 YIEKKKAEL
+178 HIDKKKADL
-187 KNREEEICREIL
+187 RLREEEVSREIL

-205 YASAVTAETT
+205 YAGAVTAETT

-273 SLESLLNDKRIQ
+273 SLEDLIGDKRIQ

-304 LKLGEQVCSE
+304 LKLGQQILSE
-314 MGISGFPD
+314 MNISGWPD

-332 FRTSFGQNILKHSQE
+332 FRTSYGQNILKHSQE
-347 VAYIAEAIAR
+347 VAYIAESIAKQ
-357 EVGADPEIAL
+357 VGADPQIAL
-367 KWGILHDI
+367 QGGILHDI

-390 WGKILRKYA
+390 GGKILRKYG
-399 FDEKL
+399 FDERL

-429 AISAVRPGARRANIE
+429 AISAVRPGARRANVE

-449 MKDMESLVLSFPG
+449 MKDMENLVLSFTG

-475 RVFVN
+475 RVFVDAKK
-480 PRNINDL
+480 ISDL
-487 DAEKL
+487 EAEKL
-492 SRDIALS
+492 AREIAVS

-518 RFVEYAR
+518 RYIEYAR

>member
-1 MYRISTIILLFY
+1 MSTTISLIF
-13 LYSMEIIIGLM
+13 GLV
-24 LGLIIGGW
+24 I
-32 ALFVYQNILNKRG
+32 G
-45 AGQATNMIS
+45 AGAFYVYLTMQKKQGGATADGIINA
-54 EAEKTAKELR
+54 AEKEANDIRR
-64 KKAEHDG
+64 KADHDG
-71 DKMLEDARKQAK
+71 QKIMEDARKQAK
-83 EERDRAAEIEKK
+83 EDRDRAAEIEKK
-95 AIDLEKRLE
+95 AIDIEKRLE
-104 IKETKLDQKL
+104 QKEEKLDQKL
-114 DELVQKT
+114 DELVKKT
-121 EDLNLAKEGLAREEE
+121 EELNLAKESLAREEE
-136 LLGKK
+136 LLGQKK
-141 NAEIGTKLSEIAGLS
+141 SEIAKKLSEVAKLS
-156 IEDAQTRLFAQ
+156 PEDARAKLLEQI
-167 VEEQYEGDFVK
+167 EEQYESDFIK
-178 YIEKKKAEL
+178 HIDIKKTEL
-187 KNREEEICREIL
+187 RNREEEVCREIL

-205 YASAVTAETT
+205 YAGAVTAETT

-273 SLESLLNDKRIQ
+273 SLEDLLSDKRIQ

-297 RDAEKLL
+297 KDAEKLL
-304 LKLGEQVCSE
+304 LKLGQQVLSE
-314 MGISGFPD
+314 MNISGFPD
-322 EVVSLIGKLR
+322 EIVSLIGKLR

-347 VAYIAEAIAR
+347 VAYIAESIAKQ
-357 EVGADPEIAL
+357 VGADSDIAL
-367 KWGILHDI
+367 KGGMLHDI

-390 WGKILRKYA
+390 GGKILRKYA

-429 AISAVRPGARRANIE
+429 AISAVRPGARRANVE

-449 MKDMESLVLSFPG
+449 MKDMENLVLSFAG

-475 RVFVN
+475 RVFVDA
-480 PRNINDL
+480 RKTSDL
-487 DAEKL
+487 EAEKL
-492 SRDIALS
+492 AREIAVG

-518 RFVEYAR
+518 RYIEYAR